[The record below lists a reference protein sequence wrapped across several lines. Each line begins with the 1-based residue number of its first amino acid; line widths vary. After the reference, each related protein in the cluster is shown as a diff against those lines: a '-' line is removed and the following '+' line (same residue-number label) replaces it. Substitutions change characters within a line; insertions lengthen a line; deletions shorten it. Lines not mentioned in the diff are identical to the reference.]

1 MRKRI
6 IGLLLSFVLLVCFA
20 GFSACNKVKPDGQ
33 EPGGIVT
40 PPDDKDPDKDPDDTQ
55 PDDEPE
61 VPLPDSNDDCVFN
74 QTELKIEAGDSGY
87 ITFTGT
93 ASSYVSGNP
102 EVATVKYIG
111 NSKLKVSAL
120 KKGEVRVQGYNKR
133 GKKIPTAACKVTVTQ
148 SLKIS
153 MPESAESAVDVPYEV
168 TYTSL
173 GQDQTTSMKVD
184 VTGANGIA
192 TWEVEDDTVTV
203 HPTAEGKIN
212 VKITLSKDSADK
224 GHEEVSA
231 STDITFVNFFQDKY
245 YDYKYFSFER
255 STESV
260 PEEFAAMPDP
270 TLTQSLKDKIDADR
284 AKNHPVEPAPDPEP
298 APEPENPDETGGESG
313 AAEIA
318 ARAKVRAASDITEGY
333 TVTLSEGVLNGT
345 IPLPESLVIPA
356 YYKGADDSEARPVNK
371 IAANFMRA
379 FAEYSGEAMSE
390 HKEPF
395 VKPFESFTTL
405 NVKSVYIPASVV
417 EIGADAFSEVKIKA
431 VLVQKDNE
439 LVTIGRHAFFR
450 TARLGSFNLR
460 DLTKLQTI
468 GSGAFADHCMTE
480 IFIPKSVTVIGKA
493 AFAQIANDANRNNH
507 QTLKSVIFEDDN
519 GEGHEERAVTIYG
532 GTLTNPGDGAFAYNL
547 ALQKVRLCNV
557 KRVQSCTFF
566 QGWGIVDV
574 YVDAATC
581 EWAFSPYK
589 YWDKDYQ
596 YDPELDVDQNGVS
609 NGAYALIDH
618 TTEWG
623 NPFVYAL
630 TSGLVSSLT
639 IDNAMIEDVRALPF
653 AALDYDSR
661 GLLGAYGKTAEGAK
675 SYCFG
680 EVYVLDTLN
689 PSEFFKSRYEQKTDG
704 IQKDGYTRWVLKA

>member
-184 VTGANGIA
+184 VTGAEGIA
-192 TWEVEDDTVTV
+192 TCEVEDDTVTV

-270 TLTQSLKDKIDADR
+270 TLSQSLKDKIDADR

-298 APEPENPDETGGESG
+298 APEPTVPDPTPEAGGNGAG
-313 AAEIA
+313 AAGDAGQPATA
-318 ARAKVRAASDITEGY
+318 AGALGQAA
-333 TVTLSEGVLNGT
+333 
-345 IPLPESLVIPA
+345 
-356 YYKGADDSEARPVNK
+356 
-371 IAANFMRA
+371 
-379 FAEYSGEAMSE
+379 
-390 HKEPF
+390 
-395 VKPFESFTTL
+395 
-405 NVKSVYIPASVV
+405 
-417 EIGADAFSEVKIKA
+417 
-431 VLVQKDNE
+431 
-439 LVTIGRHAFFR
+439 
-450 TARLGSFNLR
+450 
-460 DLTKLQTI
+460 
-468 GSGAFADHCMTE
+468 
-480 IFIPKSVTVIGKA
+480 
-493 AFAQIANDANRNNH
+493 
-507 QTLKSVIFEDDN
+507 
-519 GEGHEERAVTIYG
+519 
-532 GTLTNPGDGAFAYNL
+532 
-547 ALQKVRLCNV
+547 
-557 KRVQSCTFF
+557 
-566 QGWGIVDV
+566 
-574 YVDAATC
+574 
-581 EWAFSPYK
+581 
-589 YWDKDYQ
+589 
-596 YDPELDVDQNGVS
+596 
-609 NGAYALIDH
+609 
-618 TTEWG
+618 
-623 NPFVYAL
+623 
-630 TSGLVSSLT
+630 
-639 IDNAMIEDVRALPF
+639 
-653 AALDYDSR
+653 
-661 GLLGAYGKTAEGAK
+661 
-675 SYCFG
+675 
-680 EVYVLDTLN
+680 
-689 PSEFFKSRYEQKTDG
+689 
-704 IQKDGYTRWVLKA
+704 